1 MNADQRIL
9 IAADDESFATHLKD
23 SLKKMGYTVSAFVSD
38 WREAEEIAGD
48 ARPDVALV
56 DVALLGDAAGPGV
69 ADLLNR
75 GLDVPVVYMTDV
87 AEGDLFERAHAANP
101 YTYVLRPFDARQLHL
116 SIQAV
121 VSIHNKELERRKAR
135 FRLARKVDEYRNR
148 AELMET
154 VFNSMSEGVVAIDED
169 GAILFHNS
177 SGPRIAGAHPPE
189 QDISKWPR
197 KFGIFQP
204 DGKTVLSADM
214 NPLIL
219 AMKGQPTE
227 ETELSIRNEQRP
239 EGVHISVSAR
249 HLEDKTGS
257 PKGAVAVIRDI
268 TRLKRAE
275 AELERSIAR
284 QQSQAQ
290 LMETVFNSMSEGV
303 VAVDENR
310 QVIFANSSAKRIAGD
325 YPPAAD
331 AGKWAERYGVYQADG
346 KTPFPLD
353 RNPLHSA
360 LRGEPV
366 DEVEAFIRNDQKP
379 EGVHIRVSSRPLI
392 RESGVSKGAVLVFR
406 DVTWQT
412 RAAAE
417 LETTIRELRNQSELM
432 ETTFKS
438 ISDGIAVADSAGKFL
453 YVNPGAQQI
462 IGMEFT
468 DVRPDEWAEKCGAY
482 CPNRETPMKAED
494 LPLLRAIHRG
504 EFTDEEDVFIRN
516 DRKPEGAYI
525 RMSARPLLDNMGEIR
540 GGVVIFRDVT
550 ERVLAEEALARAFD
564 QGRLEMVDT
573 ILHNIGNA
581 MNSVTT
587 GIETVRRNLS
597 NDRAGRRLFALAS
610 AIDAHRNDWIDYI
623 ANDPQGRKVMPFI
636 IKLAEDF
643 GRRNDELM
651 KTVSR
656 VRDRANRIADIV
668 RTQKAL
674 DGSDMDSKDIDLYD
688 ALAGSLRVLRESL
701 ARRGIRTDVNC
712 EDAPQQIRVRE
723 SQFHQ
728 MLVNLVKNSIEAIDE
743 HAVLFGLQETP
754 SIRIRASALDGY
766 LNIEVIDNGIGIEY
780 NDTRV
785 LFTPGYTT
793 KKSGSG
799 LGLHSAA
806 NFVIASGGRIEP
818 SSTGKG
824 NGTTMR
830 VMLPLTAV
838 APRLE
843 TG

>member
-1 MNADQRIL
+1 MMNADQRIL
-9 IAADDESFATHLKD
+9 IAADDESFAMHLRD
-23 SLKKMGYTVSAFVSD
+23 NLRKMGYTVSAVVSD
-38 WREAEEIAGD
+38 WHEAEHVAGD
-48 ARPDVALV
+48 VRPDAALV
-56 DVALLGDAAGPGV
+56 DVGLLGDAVAPGV

-75 GLDVPVVYMTDV
+75 RLDVPVVYITDV

-101 YTYVLRPFDARQLHL
+101 YAYVIRPFDDHQLHL
-116 SIQAV
+116 SIQAA
-121 VSIHNKELERRKAR
+121 VSIHNRELELLKTQIRLERKI
-135 FRLARKVDEYRNR
+135 DEYKHR

-154 VFNSMSEGVVAIDED
+154 VFNSMSEGVVAIDKD

-177 SGPRIAGAHPPE
+177 SGPRIAGAYPPE
-189 QDISKWPR
+189 QDISKWTQ
-197 KFGIFQP
+197 KYGVFHS
-204 DGKTVLSADM
+204 DGRTVLTEDV
-214 NPLIL
+214 NPLTL
-219 AMKGQPTE
+219 AIKGKATE
-227 ETELSIRNEQRP
+227 EIELQIRNEQRP

-249 HLEDKTGS
+249 PLEDKTGS
-257 PKGAVAVIRDI
+257 PKGGVAVIRDI

-275 AELERSIAR
+275 AELEQSISQ

-303 VAVDENR
+303 VAVDEKG
-310 QVIFANSSAKRIAGD
+310 QVIFANSGARRIAGD
-325 YPPAAD
+325 YPPEED
-331 AGKWAERYGVYQADG
+331 AGRWAERYGVFQADG

-360 LRGEPV
+360 LKGEPV

-379 EGVHIRVSSRPLI
+379 EGV
-392 RESGVSKGAVLVFR
+392 
-406 DVTWQT
+406 
-412 RAAAE
+412 
-417 LETTIRELRNQSELM
+417 
-432 ETTFKS
+432 
-438 ISDGIAVADSAGKFL
+438 
-453 YVNPGAQQI
+453 
-462 IGMEFT
+462 
-468 DVRPDEWAEKCGAY
+468 
-482 CPNRETPMKAED
+482 
-494 LPLLRAIHRG
+494 
-504 EFTDEEDVFIRN
+504 
-516 DRKPEGAYI
+516 YI
-525 RMSARPLLDNMGEIR
+525 RMSARPLLDNLGEIG

-581 MNSVTT
+581 INSVTT
-587 GIETVRRNLS
+587 GIETVRRNLT
-597 NDRAGRRLFALAS
+597 NDRAGRRLFALAR
-610 AIDAHRNDWIDYI
+610 AIDAHRSDWIDYI
-623 ANDPQGRKVMPFI
+623 SNDPQGRKVMPFI

-656 VRDRANRIADIV
+656 VRDRANRIADII

-688 ALAGSLRVLRESL
+688 ALAGSLRVLKESL

-754 SIRIRASALDGY
+754 SIRIEASDVDGY
-766 LNIEVIDNGIGIEY
+766 LNLEVIDNGIGIEHK
-780 NDTRV
+780 DTRV

-806 NFVIASGGRIEP
+806 NFVIACGGRIEP
-818 SSTGKG
+818 CSEGKG

-838 APRLE
+838 APRLD